1 MVHESLDPDSAEDFA
16 VLASRTAV
24 ALSILASS
32 SGPPRSSRPAPL
44 DSAVWKDVVVEYDM
58 MPSDERDG
66 KYQHFV
72 HIHFKPNVGLPTH
85 EDVYDFVGRVFLDV
99 VDLTQWKMELIFY
112 TAMKEES
119 NVREYKWDYQSLP
132 FGRRSLVH
140 RRVGD
145 LDGSADDEDLSE
157 GVTFACEQ
165 VEMKETPKSRHG
177 VVDTYEGTLIGIEFY
192 SRIQHW
198 KVKYLNR
205 EITNFTAVA
214 LQGLPGGITV
224 EFGVPYSE
232 SPDEEGRRQF
242 HVTESGD
249 TETNVPEPL
258 GAEIVQAN
266 GHGTA
271 SDPRASCSINTWLY
285 AEAIPWET
293 IQPLEGFQY
302 FRFTSTGCGVYV
314 NFALVNAEQAR
325 GLVDSLWV
333 KPLELWVEH
342 NLANPFRRNEAEE
355 DNPAAEMPDDQ
366 KRRLAF
372 GVLGRRKIPAEIE
385 EANIGDDIAA
395 VIAGDAVNVA
405 DDSYDRYLDFP
416 QYGHFLRD
424 VGVHFI
430 DDDVFA
436 RGDSDATDEPSGF
449 RLPPKLFH
457 TRCTHLPRQLR
468 DKLIDRALKGA
479 LKDLKQQDRYG
490 FISEEE
496 RGRLKVC
503 DSVLAAATGI
513 LEAAGPDRAPE
524 FFAQIQHTVDEQPD
538 LDWKKAFRQKLRA
551 IAFE

>member
-24 ALSILASS
+24 ALSMLASS

-44 DSAVWKDVVVEYDM
+44 DSAVWKDVVVEYEM
-58 MPSDERDG
+58 MPSEERDG
-66 KYQHFV
+66 KYQHRFLV
-72 HIHFKPNVGLPTH
+72 HSEPDVGLPTH

-99 VDLTQWKMELIFY
+99 VDLTQWKMGLVFH

-132 FGRRSLVH
+132 IGRRRRVH
-140 RRVGD
+140 RPVGN
-145 LDGSADDEDLSE
+145 LDDSADDEDLSE
-157 GVTFACEQ
+157 GVTFAREQ
-165 VEMKETPKSRHG
+165 VEMNETPKSRHG
-177 VVDTYEGTLIGIEFY
+177 VVDTYEGTLIGMRFY
-192 SRIQHW
+192 SRMQHW
-198 KVKYLNR
+198 KVKYLNK
-205 EITNFTAVA
+205 EITNFTKAA

-224 EFGVPYSE
+224 AFGGPCFE
-232 SPDEEGRRQF
+232 TDEEGLQF
-242 HVTESGD
+242 HVESGD
-249 TETNVPEPL
+249 TETNVPKPL

-266 GHGTA
+266 GYGTA
-271 SDPRASCSINTWLY
+271 SDPRASCSINMWLY
-285 AEAIPWET
+285 AEACPWET
-293 IQPLEGFQY
+293 IQHLEGFQY
-302 FRFTSTGCGVYV
+302 FGGFTHFCRVYV

-333 KPLELWVEH
+333 KPLELWIEH
-342 NLANPFRRNEAEE
+342 NLSNPFRRNEAEE
-355 DNPAAEMPDDQ
+355 DAPSAEMPGDE
-366 KRRLAF
+366 KRQLAF
-372 GVLGRRKIPAEIE
+372 RVFGKRKIPAEIE

-405 DDSYDRYLDFP
+405 DGSYDRYLEFP
-416 QYGHFLRD
+416 QYVHFLRD

-436 RGDSDATDEPSGF
+436 RGDSDATDEASGF

-479 LKDLKQQDRYG
+479 LKDLKRQDRYG

-513 LEAAGPDRAPE
+513 LESAGPDRAPE
-524 FFAQIQHTVDEQPD
+524 FFAQIQHAVDEQPD

>member
-1 MVHESLDPDSAEDFA
+1 
-16 VLASRTAV
+16 
-24 ALSILASS
+24 
-32 SGPPRSSRPAPL
+32 
-44 DSAVWKDVVVEYDM
+44 M
-58 MPSDERDG
+58 MPSEEQDG
-66 KYQHFV
+66 KYQHRFLV
-72 HIHFKPNVGLPTH
+72 HSEPDVGLPTH

-99 VDLTQWKMELIFY
+99 VDLTQWKMELIFH

-119 NVREYKWDYQSLP
+119 NVRQYKWDYQSLP
-132 FGRRSLVH
+132 VGRRSRVH
-140 RRVGD
+140 RPVRD
-145 LDGSADDEDLSE
+145 RDDSADDEDLSE
-157 GVTFACEQ
+157 AAVTFAREQ
-165 VEMKETPKSRHG
+165 VEMKETPKPQYG
-177 VVDTYEGTLIGIEFY
+177 EVDTFEGTWISVEFY
-192 SRIQHW
+192 SWIQHW
-198 KVKYLNR
+198 KVRYLSW
-205 EITNFTAVA
+205 EITNFTKVA
-214 LQGLPGGITV
+214 LQGLPGGIKV
-224 EFGVPYSE
+224 AFGVPSSE
-232 SPDEEGRRQF
+232 TDEEGQQF

-258 GAEIVQAN
+258 GAEIAQAH

-285 AEAIPWET
+285 AKACPWET
-293 IQPLEGFQY
+293 IQPLEGFQDY
-302 FRFTSTGCGVYV
+302 YGDATHFCRVYV

-333 KPLELWVEH
+333 KPLELWIEH

-355 DNPAAEMPDDQ
+355 DAPSAEMPGDE

-372 GVLGRRKIPAEIE
+372 RVFGRRKIPAEIE
-385 EANIGDDIAA
+385 EVNIGDDIAA

-405 DDSYDRYLDFP
+405 DDDSRYLEFP
-416 QYGHFLRD
+416 QYVHFLKD

-436 RGDSDATDEPSGF
+436 RGDSDATDEASGF

-479 LKDLKQQDRYG
+479 LKDLKRQDRYG

-503 DSVLAAATGI
+503 DSVLAAAAGI
-513 LEAAGPDRAPE
+513 LESAGPDRAPE
-524 FFAQIQHTVDEQPD
+524 FFAQIQHAVDEQPD